1 MGWQHVHGGKAVFG
15 ILQHGTFLSTA
26 EMDNYKFGY
35 VCVEIHD

>member
-26 EMDNYKFGY
+26 EMGMY
-35 VCVEIHD
+35 VTGNG